1 MVCVVKRG
9 NQRSIASIST
19 AIVALVA
26 LTGCSLFD
34 QKKEEE
40 IVGVFN
46 VDNNGNKSVTSNI
59 SGLDKASTT
68 AYAPDPYHKVRTLPK
83 YINNDKFKKS
93 TNYVALLN
101 RPPSSEDKS
110 VKGAPLQFSATP
122 SGVRFADV
130 EPGGRM
136 KPAEVGTYIY
146 CHLTGWTED
155 GTKFVSTID
164 RGVPFQFQIGKGQLL
179 AGLEQGM
186 AGMQTG
192 GTRKIIVPPA
202 LAVGDRGDGKPAP
215 PGKTLIY
222 KVIMLTGG
230 L

>member
-1 MVCVVKRG
+1 MVVTDKDRKPNVLE
-9 NQRSIASIST
+9 SIST
-19 AIVALVA
+19 SCVALILVVA

-46 VDNNGNKSVTSNI
+46 VDGAASSANKMLPVQ
-59 SGLDKASTT
+59 KA
-68 AYAPDPYHKVRTLPK
+68 DPYAKVRTLPK
-83 YINNDKFKKS
+83 YINNDKFDKL
-93 TNYVALLN
+93 TNYNHTLN
-101 RPPSSEDKS
+101 VPPSTEDKTF
-110 VKGAPLQFSATP
+110 KGAPLQFAATP
-122 SGVRFADV
+122 AGVKFADV
-130 EPGGRM
+130 EVGERL
-136 KPAEVGTYIY
+136 KPKESGTYVY
-146 CHLTGWTED
+146 CHLTGWLED
-155 GTKFVSTID
+155 GTKFVSTLD
-164 RGVPFQFQIGKGQLL
+164 RGVPFQFRIGRGQIL

-186 AGMQTG
+186 AGMQVG

-222 KVIMLTGG
+222 KVILLTGG